1 MFTLEVE
8 NEYGIKL
15 KLSQNESNFQILKID
30 GLSPPKAN
38 IYTNVVANMHG
49 ELYKHSK
56 IQMRNIVIQIKLKG
70 NIEKNRIGLYDFF
83 SPSKWCRLHY
93 KNKTRTV
100 FIDGYVENV
109 EDDLF
114 SSSQVMQ
121 ISILCPEPFFKE
133 ENEIIID
140 ISKQYAAFEFP
151 FEIDSSGIEFST
163 IDTDRSTIVVNYG
176 DVESGMIIELSTVQ
190 GTINNPVIY
199 NYQTAEQLRIND
211 SINEGEKIIINTNKG
226 KKSLTKIVD
235 GVERNIINKFDIKT
249 TWLQLRRGA
258 NYFTYSADNQSENLK
273 VEIKQNTLYLGV

>member
-83 SPSKWCRLHY
+83 SPSKWCKLHY

-199 NYQTAEQLRIND
+199 NYQTAEQ
-211 SINEGEKIIINTNKG
+211 
-226 KKSLTKIVD
+226 
-235 GVERNIINKFDIKT
+235 
-249 TWLQLRRGA
+249 
-258 NYFTYSADNQSENLK
+258 
-273 VEIKQNTLYLGV
+273 